1 MSIDRLGVLE
11 KTPARVFTH
20 QQQKKRGEI
29 TRFNWTAPTQ
39 KKNPPIQQ
47 KNTTMSNSTK
57 KNNSKGSNKGKSAN
71 ASVGWADLQTLQDNL
86 TKDLERMNKNIEE
99 TDNKAVGAAQ
109 KLVEWNEKSDKNITA
124 LMEEMGKLKSD
135 GEARESES
143 MEDVAKAELEKFV
156 SGSLSKILEDKI
168 KNLLTSKEIAEMIGG
183 VVKTLLG
190 TKGRDGTIISVEKI
204 TRQGNI
210 KSVEDLIEDQNG
222 YYRSCI
228 NLYGNILLLLWLVV
242 VMSNFVMLQ
251 LLTHEFG
258 LPPLTHTRYTKEH
271 LWDKNFRFL
280 HPGTGVFLKLVNK
293 ALGAALGIKDKD
305 FRSQCSSTVGD
316 WIIKKQDSIINN
328 VKSPYRVNLK
338 SCK

>member
-1 MSIDRLGVLE
+1 
-11 KTPARVFTH
+11 
-20 QQQKKRGEI
+20 
-29 TRFNWTAPTQ
+29 
-39 KKNPPIQQ
+39 
-47 KNTTMSNSTK
+47 MSNSTK
-57 KNNSKGSNKGKSAN
+57 KNNGKGSNKGKSAN
-71 ASVGWADLQTLQDNL
+71 ASIVWADLHTLQDNL
-86 TKDLERMNKNIEE
+86 TKDLERINKNIEE

-124 LMEEMGKLKSD
+124 LMEEVGKLKSD
-135 GEARESES
+135 GEARESQS

-228 NLYGNILLLLWLVV
+228 NLCVNILLLLWLVVV

-258 LPPLTHTRYTKEH
+258 LPPLTHTRYKKEH

-280 HPGTGVFLKLVNK
+280 HPGTGVFFE
-293 ALGAALGIKDKD
+293 ACQQST
-305 FRSQCSSTVGD
+305 RCSFGHQGQRFPEPVFLD
-316 WIIKKQDSIINN
+316 CW
-328 VKSPYRVNLK
+328 
-338 SCK
+338 